1 MRGSGWRVVNVV
13 VAAAF
18 VWSLVTALALGEWT
32 TSGVLLVVTAGVV
45 AAVRNVRRSGDT
57 LLTRLRRHGDAVRSA
72 SDASLVRPTHR
83 LPHDDGDGVVAAD
96 GLDRSR
102 TDTSGSM
109 SKRDDDIADR

>member
-1 MRGSGWRVVNVV
+1 VNLV

-18 VWSLVTALALGEWT
+18 VWSLVTALELGEWT
-32 TSGVLLVVTAGVV
+32 TSGILLVVAAGVV

-83 LPHDDGDGVVAAD
+83 TPHDDGDGVAAE